1 MSDAL
6 SPIFMWI
13 VAAAAVEC
21 APFQNLRVTEF
32 RRGGKDKRQ
41 ARFLIFK
48 YTKEDGDRQHR
59 SGFFTSYVLL
69 LY

>member
-1 MSDAL
+1 M
-6 SPIFMWI
+6 FMWI
-13 VAAAAVEC
+13 VAAAAEC

-41 ARFLIFK
+41 ACFLIFK

-59 SGFFTSYVLL
+59 SGSFRSYVLL
-69 LY
+69 Y

>member
-1 MSDAL
+1 
-6 SPIFMWI
+6 MWI
-13 VAAAAVEC
+13 VAAATVEC
-21 APFQNLRVTEF
+21 VPFQNPRVTEF

-59 SGFFTSYVLL
+59 SGSFRLYVLL
-69 LY
+69 Y